1 MFSSSAPETDSPR
14 SPTASPRPATSTVA
28 WWTPAAICPPTERLR
43 LLPSARSSSLDL
55 PLRDRSPV
63 ERSCCDRSARSAHV
77 REVGLVDCAR
87 GDDVGVDAGARLV
100 GAADRLEQLRPRF
113 EPGLAVA
120 HHDATHG
127 AFHDGQFHVA
137 DAQGAAEPLPSGNGA
152 SWPVSSR
159 MLGRSRSTPTGSPA
173 AALRV
178 ASVAVVTTCTAPAS
192 KCRMDA

>member
-14 SPTASPRPATSTVA
+14 SPTASPPPAMSTVA

-55 PLRDRSPV
+55 PLRGSVSGTV
-63 ERSCCDRSARSAHV
+63 ERFSCDRSARSAYV

-100 GAADRLEQLRPRF
+100 RAADRLEQLRPRF

-120 HHDATHG
+120 HHDATRCGPRWTAPRCRCAGCGRATRPRETARRGRCRAGCWG
-127 AFHDGQFHVA
+127 AVA
-137 DAQGAAEPLPSGNGA
+137 RLPRARRRPRSGL
-152 SWPVSSR
+152 P
-159 MLGRSRSTPTGSPA
+159 
-173 AALRV
+173 ALRW
-178 ASVAVVTTCTAPAS
+178 
-192 KCRMDA
+192 